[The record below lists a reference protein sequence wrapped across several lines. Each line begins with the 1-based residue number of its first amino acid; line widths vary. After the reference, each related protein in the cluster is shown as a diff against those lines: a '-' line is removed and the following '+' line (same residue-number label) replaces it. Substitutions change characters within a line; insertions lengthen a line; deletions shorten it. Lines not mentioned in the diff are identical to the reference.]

1 MGFGERAED
10 YIGEGLGKSDGVDEG
25 GDGEL
30 VFARGDLGFARVCK
44 NAIDASGMK
53 LLLL

>member
-10 YIGEGLGKSDGVDEG
+10 YIGEGLGKGDGVDEG
-25 GDGEL
+25 CDGEL
-30 VFARGDLGFARVCK
+30 VFARSDLGLARVRK
-44 NAIDASGMK
+44 NAIDASSMK